1 MKVTRLTKWDAYL
14 ANGQKTGRILTRG
27 QSIPDD
33 LYHLAVDCLV
43 QHVDNDILFV
53 QRHLEKESFPGFFEA
68 SAGGSALYG
77 EDSKQAVRRELLEET
92 GLVPAKLTFSKRIVY
107 KEDQYLMDRYVAL
120 VDCPK
125 DHITLQ
131 NGETIAYQWVTKE
144 DFKRFLEKYS
154 VVPAHRLMLE
164 SLFLDK

>member
-1 MKVTRLTKWDAYL
+1 MKKWDAYL

-77 EDSKQAVRRELLEET
+77 EDSEQAVRRELLEET
-92 GLVPAKLTFSKRIVY
+92 GLVPVELTFSKRTVY
-107 KEDQYLMDRYVAL
+107 KDDNCIMDSYLAL
-120 VDCPK
+120 VNSPK
-125 DHITLQ
+125 DAITLQ
-131 NGETIAYQWVTKE
+131 NSETISYQWVAKE
-144 DFKRFLEKYS
+144 KLKAFLETHP
-154 VVPAHRLMLE
+154 VVPRHRLLIE
-164 SLFLDK
+164 TLFLDD

>member
-1 MKVTRLTKWDAYL
+1 MEKWDAYL
-14 ANGQKTGRILTRG
+14 ANGEKTSHILTRG
-27 QSIPDD
+27 QEIPDG

-92 GLVPAKLTFSKRIVY
+92 GLVPVELTFSKRTVY
-107 KEDQYLMDRYVAL
+107 KEDNCIMDSYLAL
-120 VDCPK
+120 VNCQK
-125 DHITLQ
+125 DDVTLQ
-131 NGETIAYQWVTKE
+131 SSETISYQWVSKE
-144 DFKRFLEKYS
+144 NVKAFLETHP
-154 VVPAHRLMLE
+154 VVPRHRLLVE
-164 SLFLDK
+164 TLFLND